1 MEELY
6 KLIEEKISEAGYTKE
21 VSGEEIYNEI
31 CDNIEDKDEG
41 TYLFLSKRND
51 GTIFEYSVDVM
62 EDNFNLSYI
71 HITEKSGMFHINFD
85 I

>member
-6 KLIEEKISEAGYTKE
+6 RMIEEKIHAAGYAKE
-21 VSGEEIYNEI
+21 VDGEEIYNEI
-31 CDNIEDKDEG
+31 CDDIEDKDNG
-41 TYLFLSKRND
+41 TYLFLSKRED
-51 GTIFEYSVDVM
+51 GTIFEYKVDVM
-62 EDNFNLSYI
+62 DDNFNLSYI